1 MLETWLYAI
10 GSVLVVSLVSLV
22 GVVTLSLGMGRL
34 KRLLLVLVS
43 LSVGTL
49 FGSTFF
55 HLIPEAFEKQGF
67 GPQVPLWILGG
78 LLLFF
83 VLEKFI
89 HWRHCHVP
97 ASSDHPHPVVFMNFV
112 GDGLHNFI
120 DGVLIGAAFLVDIPT
135 GITTSVAVLVHEIP
149 QEIGDFGTLVWGGL
163 PVRKALMLNFASALF
178 ALLGAVLVL
187 MMGPQVAGLEEQIL
201 PLTAGGFIYIAGSDL
216 IPELRKNPGARD
228 SAAQLAAILVGLALI
243 FVLTRFLSHGHTD
256 EAGDGHEHTFLSTP
270 LVLVDKLPAC

>member
-1 MLETWLYAI
+1 
-10 GSVLVVSLVSLV
+10 
-22 GVVTLSLGMGRL
+22 
-34 KRLLLVLVS
+34 
-43 LSVGTL
+43 
-49 FGSTFF
+49 
-55 HLIPEAFEKQGF
+55 
-67 GPQVPLWILGG
+67 
-78 LLLFF
+78 
-83 VLEKFI
+83 
-89 HWRHCHVP
+89 
-97 ASSDHPHPVVFMNFV
+97 MNFV